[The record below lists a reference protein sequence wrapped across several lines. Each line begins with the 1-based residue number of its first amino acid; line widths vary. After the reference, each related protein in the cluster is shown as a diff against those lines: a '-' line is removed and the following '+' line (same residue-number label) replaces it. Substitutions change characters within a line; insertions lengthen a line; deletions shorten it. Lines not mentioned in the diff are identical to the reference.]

1 MANREKKV
9 ALNRRATPASP
20 VPPKEGVVTSDIPA
34 KVNVGEDTPK
44 VNTPK
49 PVAATA
55 IARKLS
61 KTAARKAVKKNL
73 AIQLKAKT
81 KKAPKINTKLT
92 KTLLNNQKTLEGKKS
107 ALLKNGVVKVKQI
120 RKTKVQAPAP
130 SQPTQEDDAPPVLE
144 PIFPMEDNV
153 DKKQPRKRVN
163 KKTASPADDPKK
175 PKTETDLSSIDET
188 IDAIIN
194 QVVTDTKTTPKKSRP
209 VKKAKSDETANETIE
224 DVMNDLSCL
233 ITDIKKE
240 NDTSATEKP
249 KKYSKKKI
257 EILRKKLIKKE
268 NIENTLSTL
277 DSSASSVI
285 DMLDLN
291 VQKIKAKPDKKR
303 RHSIAKLPI
312 GSLENVTAPTIAQL
326 TLFNNIPRSISP
338 RTKRA
343 SKVRQSIENLSRRA
357 SPYTTRSDS
366 PARILRNGKQ
376 RKLKDFSLFEGLD
389 MQNKRRKRLCSDFSG
404 SELSVSKLS
413 GYESDSSF
421 SDRVSLHGGAEN
433 LDSKD
438 AEIKKES
445 GAVASETNT
454 STIVENKN
462 STDNNCD
469 SKIVENVTDNN
480 SNLCEDIK
488 IPELVN
494 NQPESQ
500 SDNQKELIVKNAE
513 DCSDNIAIS
522 PSVKV
527 PEKSIILDIMK
538 QTFNDVSVEDQD
550 KEKRTTRAT
559 AKRTTTKPA
568 DDSSVNTSKFYGNS
582 TTNTTESSEKVKE
595 ENAETPVVV
604 DVVIEDKK
612 ETVEEVPIIILP
624 PIETPAET
632 VTVEETKPF
641 EEIKIPEETKTP
653 EEAKSAE
660 TLEDKPVINKTEV
673 KENKST
679 ICTNHL
685 ERALTAEKQET
696 RPPLAVPEAKVV
708 ENGDTKHISNKIE
721 IIETPEQK
729 RIKENILHALGLQS
743 LKAAEA
749 AKLKGKEKAPSKNE
763 NYTGTLKTVIKLNR
777 LDKKKGRNC
786 LKMTLQKNK
795 GKGVDSD
802 VAGGDEET
810 RYKIMKEVKNV
821 IVEVFLKLFL
831 KAFFFFFIL
840 QGSST
845 WKSQGN
851 QSSDTAGANRKSHY
865 SNRSNMGNYM
875 VLGCIISLL
884 NLIHLEK
891 ILQTS
896 KLHILWW
903 QFNNIRPYTITIRG
917 LFPHFHELK

>member
-9 ALNRRATPASP
+9 TLNRRATPASP
-20 VPPKEGVVTSDIPA
+20 VPPKEGGVTSDTPTKI
-34 KVNVGEDTPK
+34 NVDEDTPR

-49 PVAATA
+49 PVAA

-81 KKAPKINTKLT
+81 KKAPSINTKLT
-92 KTLLNNQKTLEGKKS
+92 KKLLNNQKTLEGKKS

-120 RKTKVQAPAP
+120 RKTKVQDAAAAAAPTE
-130 SQPTQEDDAPPVLE
+130 PTQEDDAPPVLE

-153 DKKQPRKRVN
+153 DKKQPRKRIN
-163 KKTASPADDPKK
+163 KKTASPTDDAKK
-175 PKTETDLSSIDET
+175 PKNEMDLSSIDET

-194 QVVTDTKTTPKKSRP
+194 QVVADTKTSPKKPRP
-209 VKKAKSDETANETIE
+209 AKKAKIEETANETIE

-233 ITDIKKE
+233 ITDVKKE
-240 NDTSATEKP
+240 NDTPTTEKP

-257 EILRKKLIKKE
+257 ELLRKKLIKKE

-291 VQKIKAKPDKKR
+291 VQKLKTKPNKKR
-303 RHSIAKLPI
+303 RHSIAKVPI
-312 GSLENVTAPTIAQL
+312 GSVENVTAPTIAQL

-343 SKVRQSIENLSRRA
+343 SKVRHSIENLSRRA

-376 RKLKDFSLFEGLD
+376 RKLKDFALFEGLD
-389 MQNKRRKRLCSDFSG
+389 LQNKRRKRLCSDFSG

-421 SDRVSLHGGAEN
+421 SDLVSLHGTEN
-433 LDSKD
+433 ADSKD
-438 AEIKKES
+438 AEIKREPS
-445 GAVASETNT
+445 TATSEINT
-454 STIVENKN
+454 STVVENKN
-462 STDNNCD
+462 GTENCD
-469 SKIVENVTDNN
+469 SKIVENITDSN
-480 SNLCEDIK
+480 SNLCEDVK
-488 IPELVN
+488 LPELVN

-500 SDNQKELIVKNAE
+500 NDNQKELNVKNTE
-513 DCSDNIAIS
+513 NCSDNIAIS
-522 PSVKV
+522 PSIKV

-538 QTFNDVSVEDQD
+538 QTFNDVSMEDQD
-550 KEKRTTRAT
+550 REKRTTRAT
-559 AKRTTTKPA
+559 AKKTSKPF
-568 DDSSVNTSKFYGNS
+568 DDSSVNTSKFYGS
-582 TTNTTESSEKVKE
+582 SADATEDTEKVKE
-595 ENAETPVVV
+595 ELTETAAL
-604 DVVIEDKK
+604 EDKK
-612 ETVEEVPIIILP
+612 ETVEEILSIIP
-624 PIETPAET
+624 PSLEAPKETPVET
-632 VTVEETKPF
+632 VTIETADETKVT
-641 EEIKIPEETKTP
+641 E
-653 EEAKSAE
+653 SV
-660 TLEDKPVINKTEV
+660 EDKPEDKPIINTEV
-673 KENKST
+673 TENVSRVST
-679 ICTNHL
+679 NIL
-685 ERALTAEKQET
+685 QRALTAKEET
-696 RPPLAVPEAKVV
+696 PQPLAVTEVKVV
-708 ENGDTKHISNKIE
+708 ENGDSQHISNKIE

-729 RIKENILHALGLQS
+729 LIKENILHALGLQS

-749 AKLKGKEKAPSKNE
+749 AKLKEKAPSKNE

-802 VAGGDEET
+802 AAGGDEET
-810 RYKIMKEVKNV
+810 RYKIMKEVQKLNRESCLWT
-821 IVEVFLKLFL
+821 IFKCIFL
-831 KAFFFFFIL
+831 
-840 QGSST
+840 QSSSS
-845 WKSQGN
+845 WKSHGN

-875 VLGCIISLL
+875 VLGCIIP
-884 NLIHLEK
+884 
-891 ILQTS
+891 
-896 KLHILWW
+896 
-903 QFNNIRPYTITIRG
+903 NIPICSI
-917 LFPHFHELK
+917 